1 MRLMRV
7 RYLKIYFCQPVSEN
21 DMNLQDAI
29 RVRRVRASRA
39 GMSRIVLG
47 CALLS
52 LTIHYPALS
61 QSAQSRNSGHAAK
74 ATSQP
79 AESQLARGKY
89 IVEGLCRCAQCH
101 TPRDENG
108 NSDRSHWLEGAAV
121 WLKSAEPV
129 ADWPLQAPRIAGI
142 PPGTDAEMV
151 TLLTTGIW
159 RDGKPLRQP
168 MPQFR
173 MTQPDAEAVVAYL
186 KSVKSGSN

>member
-1 MRLMRV
+1 
-7 RYLKIYFCQPVSEN
+7 
-21 DMNLQDAI
+21 MNVQDTGGATWAKMMDA
-29 RVRRVRASRA
+29 RFSRA
-39 GMSRIVLG
+39 IAACVLLLLTVRI
-47 CALLS
+47 
-52 LTIHYPALS
+52 PALT
-61 QSAQSRNSGHAAK
+61 QNAQSRNSGHAAK
-74 ATSQP
+74 TTGQP
-79 AESQLARGKY
+79 AENQLVRGKY

-101 TPRDENG
+101 TPRDEKG
-108 NSDRSHWLEGAAV
+108 NFDRSHWLEGAPV

-142 PPGTDAEMV
+142 PPGTDAEML

-186 KSVKSGSN
+186 KSVKSRSN